1 MLFCV
6 LSFVVGREIFLV
18 SAILSCGQIQDSFLI
33 RPMVGCLAVVGV
45 LCIFVFCPGLQI
57 VLESHWSENGT
68 CVCH

>member
-18 SAILSCGQIQDSFLI
+18 SAILSCGH
-33 RPMVGCLAVVGV
+33 LAVVGV